1 MPSKYAAMT
10 VNERLA
16 ESGLIDE
23 FYKSVEKRD
32 VDRVRTILST
42 VKLAEES
49 IKPILKQLG
58 L

>member
-32 VDRVRTILST
+32 VERVCAILGT
-42 VKLAEES
+42 VELTEEA